1 MASLDPEKI
10 LRFHALEP
18 FNADGVRFLDALSKA
33 LNKDPQIRHFPD
45 VATFAFF
52 CRKANILK
60 LKEQY
65 EKEEPQTGS
74 GYCFSHCPIECS
86 CEFCLFPGVQHT
98 FRKFQYREDSF
109 KTFRTG

>member
-1 MASLDPEKI
+1 MQKQEAAAIRMPQITDDVAVLFPASLDPEKI

-60 LKEQY
+60 LKDQ
-65 EKEEPQTGS
+65 
-74 GYCFSHCPIECS
+74 
-86 CEFCLFPGVQHT
+86 
-98 FRKFQYREDSF
+98 
-109 KTFRTG
+109 